1 MDDDADKS
9 LHHQLHS
16 KDSVGKKSNLSSS
29 TESSNKFINTC
40 KNCSY
45 IFRILTTEVAE
56 FCSKGN
62 KLCKY
67 VCFIIIIFYV

>member
-1 MDDDADKS
+1 MDDKS

-16 KDSVGKKSNLSSS
+16 KDAVEEISNLSH
-29 TESSNKFINTC
+29 KFVNTC

-45 IFRILTTEVAE
+45 IFRILTTEVVE

-62 KLCKY
+62 KQYCVL
-67 VCFIIIIFYV
+67 V

>member
-1 MDDDADKS
+1 MDDDADKP

-16 KDSVGKKSNLSSS
+16 KGFVGKKSYSSS
-29 TESSNKFINTC
+29 SIESSNKFINTC

-67 VCFIIIIFYV
+67 VCVIIIIFYV